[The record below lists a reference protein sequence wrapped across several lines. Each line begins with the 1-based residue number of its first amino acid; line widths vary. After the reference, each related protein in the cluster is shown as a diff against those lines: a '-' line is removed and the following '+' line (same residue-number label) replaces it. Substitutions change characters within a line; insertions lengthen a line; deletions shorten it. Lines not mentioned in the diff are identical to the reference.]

1 MRCTMDE
8 IKTEINEAFSLL
20 SRLSVS
26 GDTVDLMA
34 VVRSKLKRAVRMI
47 DNLEKGETDGG
58 QTN

>member
-1 MRCTMDE
+1 MDE

-20 SRLSVS
+20 SRLSVP

-34 VVRSKLKRAVRMI
+34 VVRSKLNRAVRMI
-47 DNLEKGETDGG
+47 DNLETGDAVGG